1 MKPYRWIV
9 VVLLLTLSATMP
21 VAADDNV
28 SRSAGADI
36 VRMWNAR
43 LSGDTIL
50 LFVRQSDLVFGA
62 DDVAVMAEAGLPDRF
77 IRDLLKAAGRR
88 DRDAYPLDYYPRY
101 DPYYYGGY
109 PWWFYGGHGV
119 LDVHLGGHFGGHHYG
134 SIGRHH
140 SSGGHHYGSIGRHH
154 SSGGHHYSSIG
165 RHHSSGGHHYSSI
178 GHGSGS
184 RGFGH
189 GGGRV
194 SHGGSRGGGHHSS
207 GGHGHH

>member
-28 SRSAGADI
+28 PRSAGADI
-36 VRMWNAR
+36 VRMWNAH

-50 LFVRQSDLVFGA
+50 LFVRQSDLVFSA

-77 IRDLLKAAGRR
+77 IRDLLKASGRR

-140 SSGGHHYGSIGRHH
+140 R
-154 SSGGHHYSSIG
+154 
-165 RHHSSGGHHYSSI
+165 SGGHHYSSI

-207 GGHGHH
+207 GGHGHRGHGRH